1 MATEQ
6 TRPDSKTQG
15 LAKNPAGDRRS
26 TERDKEAA
34 AGASSPRSAGDIA
47 SLGRFLAEARLV
59 HQDRFHELVD
69 RLSTESGPPDVARVA
84 HELVRSGMLTAY
96 QAAAIYQGKGNGL
109 LIGPY
114 TVLDKLGAGGMGM
127 VFKAIHRDHGWVVAL
142 KLLPP
147 SYSRRSRA
155 IVERF
160 RREAEALAK
169 IQHPNIVCSFEGVKE
184 VDGVYFLVME
194 YVEGRDL
201 KFLVEKV
208 GVLPVSQAIDCLIQT
223 ANGLQSAHS
232 LGIIHRDIKPANLML
247 DGRGTVRILD
257 FGLARVTLP
266 DSWIDVENDETSTGL
281 HMGTIPYMSPEQA
294 DDSERADARSDI
306 YSLGCTLY
314 FLLAGRPP
322 YTGRTWSE
330 VFLAH
335 RQSPI
340 PSLKAARPSVPSH
353 LEELFTR
360 MLAKEP
366 TNRPP
371 TMASVIASIE
381 LAMAEARAR
390 PASSHSIPVRLPDE
404 PHADPMFSL
413 DDLEVELPAEI
424 EPENEYYVGQRIK
437 PPDGPWDFRP
447 AVGYL
452 LVTLLTIAAFIA
464 ILELFRS

>member
-6 TRPDSKTQG
+6 TRPDRTTQG
-15 LAKNPAGDRRS
+15 VAKIAGGDGRS
-26 TERDKEAA
+26 TEPGREPA
-34 AGASSPRSAGDIA
+34 AGDPSPRRDGDIT
-47 SLGRFLAEARLV
+47 SLGRFLAEARLL
-59 HQDRFHELVD
+59 HRDRFGELVA
-69 RLSTESGPPDVARVA
+69 RLSTKSGPPEVARIA
-84 HELVRSGMLTAY
+84 RELVRTGVLTAY
-96 QAAAIYQGKGNGL
+96 QAAAIYQGKGRGL

-114 TVLDKLGAGGMGM
+114 LVLDKLGAGGMGM
-127 VFKAIHRDHGWVVAL
+127 VFKAIHRDHRLVVAL

-155 IVERF
+155 IVDRF

-169 IQHPNIVCSFEGVKE
+169 LQHPNIVCSFEGVKDI
-184 VDGVYFLVME
+184 DGVYFLVME

-201 KFLVEKV
+201 RFLVEKV
-208 GVLPVSQAIDCLIQT
+208 GVFPVDQAIDCLIQT
-223 ANGLQSAHS
+223 ARGLQSAHS

-247 DGRGTVRILD
+247 DGRGTIRILD
-257 FGLARVTLP
+257 FGLARVILP
-266 DSWIDVENDETSTGL
+266 DSWIDVENDETASWDM
-281 HMGTIPYMSPEQA
+281 MGTIPYMSPEQA

-330 VFLAH
+330 MFLAH

-340 PSLKAARPSVPSH
+340 PSLRAARPSVPSH

-360 MLAKEP
+360 MMAKEP
-366 TNRPP
+366 MNRPP

-381 LAMAEARAR
+381 LAEERAR
-390 PASSHSIPVRLPDE
+390 PASSHSIPVRLPDG

-424 EPENEYYVGQRIK
+424 GPESEYYVGHRIR
-437 PPDGPWDFRP
+437 PPDGPWEFRTV
-447 AVGYL
+447 VGYL
-452 LVTLLTIAAFIA
+452 LLTLVSIAAFIA